1 MNLWKANVSQFAL
14 GSMTFGTQTPQDI
27 AHRQIDLA
35 LEAGV
40 NLIDTAEMYPVN
52 PFRAETTGLSEIVIG
67 NWVAS
72 HPAKRAKMMICTKHA
87 GSRHRLVRGGEPI
100 SSKTIPQAVEGSL
113 KRLQTDFIDLYLF
126 HWPNRGSY
134 SFRNNWI
141 YDPFDQDPSQT
152 LAHFDDALA
161 ALSKQV
167 DKGNIREFGLSNET
181 IWGMGRWCA
190 RATATGGPRPVAI
203 QNEYSLLCRLADTDL
218 AEFCVH
224 EDVGIMAY
232 SPLAGGLLTGKYRD
246 GQHIPDRSRMTYTP
260 DIHGRVTHRMW
271 PAVAAYGEIALKHG
285 LDLTQM
291 ALAWAAAMP
300 FVATVTLGAVDEAQL
315 RHALQAQK
323 ITLSDTFFQD
333 IDIGHR
339 AHPMP
344 F

>member
-1 MNLWKANVSQFAL
+1 MNLWKASVSKYAL
-14 GSMTFGTQTPQDI
+14 GAMTFGTQTPQDI

-52 PFRAETTGLSEIVIG
+52 PFHRETTGLSEEVIG

-72 HPAKRAKMMICTKHA
+72 NPEKRAKMMICTKHA
-87 GSRHRLVRGGEPI
+87 GSRHRLIRGGEPI
-100 SSKTIPQAVEGSL
+100 SSKTIALAIEGSL

-134 SFRNNWI
+134 SFRNNWS
-141 YDPFDQDPSQT
+141 YDPSDQDRSQT
-152 LAHFDDALA
+152 SAHFDDALE

-167 DKGNIREFGLSNET
+167 DKGNIRNFGLFNEIT
-181 IWGMGRWCA
+181 WGMGHWCS
-190 RATATGGPRPVAI
+190 RAAATGGPRPITI

-218 AEFCVH
+218 AEFCVQ

-232 SPLAGGLLTGKYRD
+232 SPLAGGLLTGKYRG
-246 GQHIPDRSRMTYTP
+246 GQHIPDGSRMTFTP
-260 DIHGRVTHRMW
+260 DMHGRVTLRMW
-271 PAVAAYGEIALKHG
+271 QAVTAYDQIAVKHG
-285 LDLTQM
+285 LELTQM
-291 ALAWAAAMP
+291 ALAWASARP
-300 FVATVTLGAVDEAQL
+300 FVATVVLGVVDETQL
-315 RHALQAQK
+315 RHALKAQK
-323 ITLSDTFFQD
+323 IKLTDALIKD
-333 IDIGHR
+333 INHCHQ